1 MIYDVITKSIL
12 EKLIDVVNSRIE
24 QGWIPLGAPFA
35 YENWFHQALT
45 LDKNKAVEDL

>member
-1 MIYDVITKSIL
+1 MVYDVVKRSDLGEFI
-12 EKLIDVVNSRIE
+12 KLVNFRIE
-24 QGWIPLGAPFA
+24 QGWIPLGAPFT